1 MSNYKDTG
9 GKSDESTSDD
19 KCLIPFKPIAVSKFN
34 SVVLKTNL
42 VMKEN

>member
-1 MSNYKDTG
+1 MVKDSDILG
-9 GKSDESTSDD
+9 VISDE
-19 KCLIPFKPIAVSKFN
+19 KCLIPFKPIALSKFN

>member
-1 MSNYKDTG
+1 MPKWLRIVNILG
-9 GKSDESTSDD
+9 VISDD

-34 SVVLKTNL
+34 SVVKNNL